1 MSMAKHIRNCIVV
14 CFVLNVSAL
23 FASADSLTLT
33 TYYPAPHGAYDRL
46 RLVPRANIAEPCQSG
61 MLYVNSQNQ
70 LQFCQDSG
78 QGNGTGSWGPVAGTW
93 TQSTVQGDTSVF
105 VINDSAVPPQPI
117 YVGIGTSA
125 PTSRLQ
131 IVGEGATNATSSL
144 KITDSA
150 AKSLFFVR
158 DDGKIGI
165 GTTAPSGRLQIHKDS
180 TAGLENFSIFLSDYN
195 VDHGMTGLV
204 SKDVVGQISYLTD
217 GIGGVRLH
225 GFSEQG
231 TGVSISG
238 ISSSSVVPSYDRAI
252 VKYGATYFNTGSQQN
267 QSFPNAALIHAFFN
281 NTTFLV
287 GILGNGYVGIGTTNP
302 TQALDV
308 VGSIQSSGNITAANM
323 TATGTVGGTNLS
335 SSGNSNVGGTL
346 IVGGN
351 ATVGGNVTG
360 NIIAK
365 SQAAGYVS
373 TTVGEIWIVP

>member
-33 TYYPAPHGAYDRL
+33 TYYPAPNGAYDRL

-70 LQFCQDSG
+70 LQFCQDNG
-78 QGNGTGSWGPVAGTW
+78 QGNGKGSWGPVAGTW
-93 TQSTVQGDTSVF
+93 TQRTVLGDTSVF
-105 VINDSAVPPQPI
+105 VINDSPPPPATPQPI

-125 PTSRLQ
+125 PSSRLQ
-131 IVGEGATNATSSL
+131 IVGKGATNATSSL
-144 KITDSA
+144 NITDSA
-150 AKSLFFVR
+150 AKSLLFVR
-158 DDGKIGI
+158 DDGNVGI
-165 GTTAPSGRLQIHKDS
+165 GTTSPSQKLHVVGNILVK
-180 TAGLENFSIFLSDYN
+180 NN
-195 VDHGMTGLV
+195 VDPLGLQLSYQSNTGIINANDIWL
-204 SKDVVGQISYLTD
+204 
-217 GIGGVRLH
+217 
-225 GFSEQG
+225 
-231 TGVSISG
+231 
-238 ISSSSVVPSYDRAI
+238 VPSPTGGNIYLNTGGSGSA
-252 VKYGATYFNTGSQQN
+252 GATIFRRTDATEVMRIVGS
-267 QSFPNAALIHAFFN
+267 S
-281 NTTFLV
+281 
-287 GILGNGYVGIGTTNP
+287 GNVGIGTTNP

-323 TATGTVGGTNLS
+323 TATGTVAGAILS
-335 SSGNSNVGGTL
+335 STGNSNVGGTL
-346 IVGGN
+346 TVGGN